1 MIAPTLFLFVLL
13 LISRPHRNFF
23 YIVLNQ
29 NTRLS
34 IANLLSRVNFQLLK
48 KEESIGFFIYFKVC
62 FKWRAHSDKEIRF
75 RNNRSCSGTIRIA
88 GSGSGTKKLK
98 SIRRITMRLLLAED
112 EKSLSRALVKIL
124 EHSNYSVDAVY
135 DGEEALDYLDAGNYD
150 GVILDIMM
158 PKVDGLTVL
167 QTIRRKGNR
176 IPVLLLTAKSEID
189 DRVKGLDLGAND
201 YLTKPFAPPEL
212 LARIRA
218 MLRVQSEQQTD
229 SSLHVGNITLD
240 TTSYELSSPSGS
252 FRLANKEYQMMELLM
267 RHPKQVVSTEQF
279 MDRIWGYDSEAEI
292 NVVWVYISYLRK
304 KLTALK
310 ANISI
315 KATRNVGYSLEV
327 QA

>member
-1 MIAPTLFLFVLL
+1 
-13 LISRPHRNFF
+13 
-23 YIVLNQ
+23 
-29 NTRLS
+29 
-34 IANLLSRVNFQLLK
+34 
-48 KEESIGFFIYFKVC
+48 
-62 FKWRAHSDKEIRF
+62 
-75 RNNRSCSGTIRIA
+75 
-88 GSGSGTKKLK
+88 
-98 SIRRITMRLLLAED
+98 MRLLLAED
-112 EKSLSRALVKIL
+112 ETSLSRALVKIL

-135 DGEEALDYLDAGNYD
+135 DGEEALDYLDTANYD

-158 PKVDGLTVL
+158 PKIDGLTVL
-167 QTIRRKGNR
+167 QTIRKKGNR

-218 MLRVQSEQQTD
+218 MLRIQSEQQTD

-240 TTSYELSSPSGS
+240 TTSYELSSPSGN

-267 RHPKQVVSTEQF
+267 RHPRQVVSTEQF

-310 ANISI
+310 ADVSI